1 MHERVRAGAHGDAV
15 RLQGAQMLG
24 GYVFVIEGD
33 HVAAPREVTQ
43 RVEVAIV
50 ADDDIADDLRRGILR
65 GVTEELELDAER
77 DARLVCHTSELPP
90 PTMPTTG
97 NVTPSGY
104 RSRRGGLISVPLT
117 VLFRVSSRPVSG
129 FAGAGESGG

>member
-1 MHERVRAGAHGDAV
+1 MHERVRAGADGDAV
-15 RLQGAQMLG
+15 RLQGTQMLG

-33 HVAAPREVTQ
+33 HIAAPRELTQ
-43 RVEVAIV
+43 RVEVAVV

-90 PTMPTTG
+90 ADHAD
-97 NVTPSGY
+97 Y
-104 RSRRGGLISVPLT
+104 RERHAARVSVAPWGPVSVPAVRL
-117 VLFRVSSRPVSG
+117 
-129 FAGAGESGG
+129 

>member
-1 MHERVRAGAHGDAV
+1 MHECVGPGADGDAV
-15 RLQGAQMLG
+15 RLQGTQVLG

-33 HVAAPREVTQ
+33 HVAAPRELTQ

-97 NVTPSGY
+97 NVTLQEY
-104 RSRRGGLISVPLT
+104 RPRHGGRFPHLYAGVSTSTSR
-117 VLFRVSSRPVSG
+117 
-129 FAGAGESGG
+129 